1 MNMKSFLSI
10 LILIF
15 STAITISQ
23 QDDDYIIVVGDSMV
37 GRSISGEMIREVF
50 GKVKLTQGNVVITC
64 SKAVQ
69 YISRNDAVLT
79 GNVIIVQDTLTITT
93 DEAFYYGNEKRSE
106 SKTPLKLDD
115 KKVIL
120 TADRGEY
127 YFNEDRAYFRDNVR
141 LYDTVTTLTSNELT
155 YYKNENRSVAVGA
168 VKIIDPDN
176 IIEAEKLQ
184 HYRDHRVTFADIDVK
199 ITSKSNNVII
209 YGDHLED
216 YAERSYTIINK
227 NPLLI
232 QIDSSYVEVNDT
244 IPGNGVNAFSVLPTR
259 KLEIDTLLIRSLIM
273 EAYRDTLN
281 IFKAKDSVKI
291 VRSNFAS
298 RNDFSVYYR
307 DEDKIV
313 TEKLQPEAP
322 QPVLWYENSQLTGD
336 SITIFLRENQIQ
348 LIDIL
353 NNAFILSRDKI
364 FSDRYDQ
371 ISGSRIIMHFDDDGI
386 KKMEVFE
393 GVLSIYYLYEEG
405 TPNGLTKS
413 SAQSAVIEI
422 FNGKVNQVKL
432 YGSPSSEYYPE
443 NMVQGNEL
451 SYTLPQYFLHE
462 NRPVKSDLL
471 KSDLLLKKRGSY
483 D

>member
-1 MNMKSFLSI
+1 
-10 LILIF
+10 
-15 STAITISQ
+15 
-23 QDDDYIIVVGDSMV
+23 MV
-37 GRSISGEMIREVF
+37 GKSVSGEMIREVF
-50 GKVKLTQGNVVITC
+50 GKVRLIQGNVVITC
-64 SKAVQ
+64 NKAVQ
-69 YISRNDAVLT
+69 YISRNNAVLT
-79 GNVIIVQDTLTITT
+79 GSVVIVQDTLTITT

-127 YFNEDRAYFRDNVR
+127 FFNEDRAYFRDNVR
-141 LYDTVTTLTSNELT
+141 LYDTVTTLTSDELT
-155 YYKNENRSVAVGA
+155 YYKNENRSVAAGR

-184 HYRDHRVTFADIDVK
+184 HYRSNRVTFADINVK
-199 ITSKSNNVII
+199 ITGKTNNVII

-227 NPLLI
+227 DPLLL
-232 QIDSSYVEVNDT
+232 QIDSSYVEVQDT
-244 IPGNGVNAFSVLPTR
+244 LSGDGVNAFTVIPTK
-259 KLEIDTLLIRSLIM
+259 KLQIDTLLIRSLVM

-281 IFKAKDSVKI
+281 IFEAKDSVKI

-298 RNDFSVYYR
+298 RNDYTVYYR

-313 TEKLQPEAP
+313 TEKIQQEAP

-336 SITIFLRENQIQ
+336 SIAIFLRENQIE

-353 NNAFILSRDKI
+353 NNAFILSQDKVYTN
-364 FSDRYDQ
+364 RYDQ
-371 ISGSRIIMHFDDDGI
+371 VSGSRIIMHFGEEGI
-386 KKMEVFE
+386 NKMEVFE

-413 SAQSAVIEI
+413 SSQSAVIDI
-422 FNGKVNQVKL
+422 LNGKVNRVRL

-443 NMVQGNEL
+443 NMVEGNEL
-451 SYTLPQYFLHE
+451 SHTLPQYFLHK
-462 NRPVKSDLL
+462 NRPVKNDLL
-471 KSDLLLKKRGSY
+471 IKEKGSY
-483 D
+483 F